1 MQPGIYTVTLTTGGG
16 GCKSTTSQVIRVK
29 SNATGMK
36 DQSATEATE
45 ATEGMVIYPNPA
57 SSLAGLMI
65 NMGTRPSEDVL
76 VRLTDATG
84 RVVFA
89 KEVEN
94 VHTGTIISVQ
104 VDDLANGL
112 YQVTVEG
119 KTYRR
124 VGTLTVAR

>member
-94 VHTGTIISVQ
+94 VHTGTKIPIQ
-104 VDDLANGL
+104 IGDLANGL
-112 YQVTVEG
+112 YQVMVEG

-124 VGTLTVAR
+124 SATLSINR

>member
-1 MQPGIYTVTLTTGGG
+1 
-16 GCKSTTSQVIRVK
+16 
-29 SNATGMK
+29 
-36 DQSATEATE
+36 
-45 ATEGMVIYPNPA
+45 
-57 SSLAGLMI
+57 MI